1 MITWNYR
8 VFREDDGDYVI
19 REVFYAPDD
28 TILGCTANAVEPIGH
43 TLEELAQSI
52 DEFKAAL
59 ALPVLT
65 LHDMPAPTSTPEQR
79 LMKRRVSTAEA
90 RTLLGLG
97 QLEESPPAA
106 QAPRRRK
113 AS

>member
-19 REVFYAPDD
+19 REVFYGEDGA
-28 TILGCTANAVEPIGH
+28 ILGCTANAVEPYGS
-43 TLEELAQSI
+43 TLEELAQTLADFQS
-52 DEFKAAL
+52 AL

-65 LHDMPAPTSTPEQR
+65 VGDIPQPATVPER
-79 LMKRRVSTAEA
+79 KRGSHNISAEQLRA
-90 RTLLGLG
+90 QLGLN
-97 QLEESPPAA
+97 STHNTSFRTPSK
-106 QAPRRRK
+106 K

>member
-19 REVFYAPDD
+19 REVFYSEDGA
-28 TILGCTANAVEPIGH
+28 ILGCTANAVEPYGS
-43 TLEELAQSI
+43 TLEELAQTL
-52 DEFKAAL
+52 DDFQAAL

-65 LHDMPAPTSTPEQR
+65 VGDVPQPATIPER
-79 LMKRRVSTAEA
+79 KRGP
-90 RTLLGLG
+90 RTISSEQLRAQLGLN
-97 QLEESPPAA
+97 STRDKSFRTPSK
-106 QAPRRRK
+106 K